1 MPIAL
6 ATTEQ
11 ETRFIHSLFLSQIM
25 PPPFNSA
32 LTQATVIRDRY
43 ALESKSRSVL
53 QAGGLVLQTQ
63 LAATITNT
71 QRGGGDEF
79 PPPPF
84 TRATGHDSS
93 PLKDSFVQDM
103 ELLQEQISGT
113 PEKAEFVHFMACPPA
128 FGSVSCSRLIILS
141 HKPKKDLCSLM
152 GNARGNA
159 LPYRVITPTDEDRR
173 RIIKQMKVRTTLKG
187 DKSWIHHQNSD
198 SEDEK
203 KSSSL
208 AGRTGGG
215 STASASTDSSPA
227 SKPQSGYLIRGVFTK
242 TIDKTPSVS
251 NSPSS
256 KEAQKNTAVK
266 GPSSWHS
273 SGYRMTTEDYKK
285 LAPYNVKQKSV
296 DLDEKDVP
304 FSPDEHKKR
313 TEAANSVL
321 RRTASRERAYVL
333 SAAKKSS
340 GSPTQ
345 EFPPL
350 FAKRIEIEEE
360 GQQRRNPTVSD
371 SCKFTVD
378 DNRNGENR
386 QAPNGNSS
394 LETVPQHEDGDK
406 HLKEKSEPFSWDKP
420 KATEV
425 PTNESYSEHTEANN
439 GFYLPKSNSGYRNG
453 SADAVDKPH
462 QQYESSPHLDDAKSE
477 PASSEPDSGTHSAAA
492 SSRSVL
498 QSDVPS
504 PPTEGVPAHLQ
515 DTEYSFK
522 RLEWDKSSEYMN
534 NRLKKEKH
542 KKRLLF
548 TALVPRINGSF
559 LSYEERSS
567 TQESRFMDPTVPAYS
582 KPDWKDAT
590 FSDSSYRSGKSQEP
604 PDVHPEPPRSNKHA
618 DHDLSM
624 ATSNSLPRESSTIAP
639 ETQSGNES
647 NPCWE
652 RSTPGYE
659 EQPPPSTDSHHE
671 SPGAWRHNEPSP
683 MAARSNFSL
692 KESTLGAYE
701 TQHPMPLHMDHQPFH
716 TSVSAASHRI
726 PSYVDS
732 QGFSTRRPILD
743 YEGRVYDGR
752 SSPRSS
758 RYDSGSARG
767 HCEYNLIT
775 TSHHSLPRDTTMSI
789 SPRSHRV
796 PFYMDS
802 LNCNSTRKGVL
813 FVKEYVNSSELSA
826 SPRYG
831 SLADLTN
838 LERGTFSHHS
848 YVSSAPLQRSSEPAC
863 TYCSREIRDCP
874 KIIIEHL
881 NIYCHEYCFR
891 CGICHKAMG
900 DLLDKIFI
908 HRDIVHCDKCYEKL
922 F

>member
-1 MPIAL
+1 MMSL
-6 ATTEQ
+6 A
-11 ETRFIHSLFLSQIM
+11 
-25 PPPFNSA
+25 
-32 LTQATVIRDRY
+32 V
-43 ALESKSRSVL
+43 SK
-53 QAGGLVLQTQ
+53 
-63 LAATITNT
+63 
-71 QRGGGDEF
+71 D
-79 PPPPF
+79 
-84 TRATGHDSS
+84 
-93 PLKDSFVQDM
+93 
-103 ELLQEQISGT
+103 
-113 PEKAEFVHFMACPPA
+113 
-128 FGSVSCSRLIILS
+128 
-141 HKPKKDLCSLM
+141 
-152 GNARGNA
+152 
-159 LPYRVITPTDEDRR
+159 RVITPTDEDRR

-203 KSSSL
+203 KSSPLS
-208 AGRTGGG
+208 GRTSGG
-215 STASASTDSSPA
+215 STASAPIAIQSDRSPA

-242 TIDKTPSVS
+242 TIDKTPSVP
-251 NSPSS
+251 NPPSS
-256 KEAQKNTAVK
+256 KAAQKSTAMK
-266 GPSSWHS
+266 GPSSCHS

-371 SCKFTVD
+371 SRKFTAD
-378 DNRNGENR
+378 DNSTNGLKKPTVGPSWNAAKTTAVSPTSAEIGTKSQTNTTLRETSEKISTYAEIRNGESR
-386 QAPNGNSS
+386 QTPNGNSS

-406 HLKEKSEPFSWDKP
+406 KSEPFSWDKP
-420 KATEV
+420 GATAV
-425 PTNESYSEHTEANN
+425 STNGSYSEHTEANN
-439 GFYLPKSNSGYRNG
+439 GFYLPRSDSGYRDR
-453 SADAVDKPH
+453 SADAVDKLQ
-462 QQYESSPHLDDAKSE
+462 QQYKASPYMDDAKSE
-477 PASSEPDSGTHSAAA
+477 PARSEPGAGTHSAAA

-498 QSDVPS
+498 QSDVTSS
-504 PPTEGVPAHLQ
+504 PAEGTPAHLE
-515 DTEYSFK
+515 DAEYSFK
-522 RLEWDKSSEYMN
+522 RSVLNYD
-534 NRLKKEKH
+534 
-542 KKRLLF
+542 
-548 TALVPRINGSF
+548 
-559 LSYEERSS
+559 ERGS
-567 TQESRFMDPTVPAYS
+567 TQENRFMNSTVPAYS
-582 KPDWKDAT
+582 KPDWSEAKSFQDFKEVDAPRNREHEST
-590 FSDSSYRSGKSQEP
+590 LAPRDHKLEVAQGGFSDSNHHAGNGQEP
-604 PDVHPEPPRSNKHA
+604 PDVHPEPPMSNKHT

-624 ATSNSLPRESSTIAP
+624 AMSKDSTSSGIDNNTGVPTYVQSEEFASRRSSSLPREGSTTAP
-639 ETQSGNES
+639 KTQSGNES
-647 NPCWE
+647 NTCWE
-652 RSTPGYE
+652 SKTSSGYE
-659 EQPPPSTDSHHE
+659 EQPPPTMHSHHE

-683 MAARSNFSL
+683 MAASRSNFSS
-692 KESTLGAYE
+692 KESALGAYE
-701 TQHPMPLHMDHQPFH
+701 TQHPMPLYMDRQPFN
-716 TSVSAASHRI
+716 TSVSAPSHRI
-726 PSYVDS
+726 PSYVGS

-758 RYDSGSARG
+758 RYDSVSARG
-767 HCEYNLIT
+767 HCEFNLIT
-775 TSHHSLPRDTTMSI
+775 TRLLSSSSERICTPIATLPYN
-789 SPRSHRV
+789 SPAASGYQ
-796 PFYMDS
+796 PDS
-802 LNCNSTRKGVL
+802 STAGKGVL

-831 SLADLTN
+831 SLVDLTD
-838 LERGTFSHHS
+838 LERGTYSHHR
-848 YVSSAPLQRSSEPAC
+848 YVSSAPLQRSSEPVC

>member
-1 MPIAL
+1 RPVVFK
-6 ATTEQ
+6 Q
-11 ETRFIHSLFLSQIM
+11 SLSGEGTSENHDVPGYQQSLWLSFM
-25 PPPFNSA
+25 
-32 LTQATVIRDRY
+32 
-43 ALESKSRSVL
+43 
-53 QAGGLVLQTQ
+53 LQTYY
-63 LAATITNT
+63 
-71 QRGGGDEF
+71 
-79 PPPPF
+79 
-84 TRATGHDSS
+84 
-93 PLKDSFVQDM
+93 PLPQ
-103 ELLQEQISGT
+103 T
-113 PEKAEFVHFMACPPA
+113 
-128 FGSVSCSRLIILS
+128 
-141 HKPKKDLCSLM
+141 KKDLCSLM

-215 STASASTDSSPA
+215 STASAPTDSLPIQRAPELTHKPAMFLNSLMSVLCTALLLPSLNPVTSSGHIDAIKPKSGCVSPNLT
-227 SKPQSGYLIRGVFTK
+227 SKVFPEKQLQHVSFLIRGVFTK

-256 KEAQKNTAVK
+256 KEAQKK
-266 GPSSWHS
+266 
-273 SGYRMTTEDYKK
+273 
-285 LAPYNVKQKSV
+285 APYNVKQKSV

-360 GQQRRNPTVSD
+360 AQQRRNPTVSD

-378 DNRNGENR
+378 DNSTEIGSKSQTATNSKETSEKISTYTEIRNGENR

-394 LETVPQHEDGDK
+394 LETVPQHGDGDK

-439 GFYLPKSNSGYRNG
+439 GFYLPKSNSGYRDR

-477 PASSEPDSGTHSAAA
+477 PSRSEPDSGTHSAAA
-492 SSRSVL
+492 SSRS
-498 QSDVPS
+498 
-504 PPTEGVPAHLQ
+504 
-515 DTEYSFK
+515 
-522 RLEWDKSSEYMN
+522 
-534 NRLKKEKH
+534 
-542 KKRLLF
+542 
-548 TALVPRINGSF
+548 F

-567 TQESRFMDPTVPAYS
+567 TQESRFTDPTVPAYS

-590 FSDSSYRSGKSQEP
+590 SFQDFKEGNTQTNREHESTLASHDHKLEMVQGGFSDSSHRSGKSQEP
-604 PDVHPEPPRSNKHA
+604 PDVHPEPARSNRHA

-624 ATSNSLPRESSTIAP
+624 ATSSSLPRESSAIAP

-701 TQHPMPLHMDHQPFH
+701 TQHPMPLHTDHQPFH

-775 TSHHSLPRDTTMSI
+775 TRLLSSSSERIYTPVATLPYN
-789 SPRSHRV
+789 SPAASGYQ
-796 PFYMDS
+796 PDS
-802 LNCNSTRKGVL
+802 STAGKGVL

-848 YVSSAPLQRSSEPAC
+848 YASSAPLQRSSEPAC